1 METLIELYDNRPL
14 ENVLAT
20 EVFRPARTVFVCSED
35 LEDSKAQRRKIR
47 RYLDHRGIGTEILFR
62 QTRLYNAGEVFALL
76 RSVTDS
82 YPDCAI
88 DITGGTDD
96 ALFAAGRLSADRP
109 ELPVFTYSRRKNR
122 FFSIRN
128 ADFASDL
135 ECPVSYTV
143 EDIILMAGGSLQMGR
158 VDNSILAGYM
168 DRIEPFYELY
178 SRNRRDWVRAVE
190 YIQQISAVRP
200 DEPVPLSVRGD
211 YYQKGERGGR
221 LAAPEQVLREY
232 ERIGFLSGLRIEA
245 DKSVEFRFADLQIR
259 AWMRDVGSV
268 LELYTYKVCVESGS
282 FNDVVTSAVVDW
294 EGERGRTGVTNEI
307 DVVATRGVIPV
318 FISCKTCDV
327 KTEAINELSILR
339 DRFGGEMA
347 RAYLVTTGA
356 CSYMAKRRA
365 AELKIGI
372 LDRQDIAS
380 GAFRKSM
387 ETLGKRL

>member
-35 LEDSKAQRRKIR
+35 LPDSKAQMRKIR

-62 QTRLYNAGEVFALL
+62 HTRLYNAGEVLALL
-76 RSVTDS
+76 RGVTDS

-135 ECPVSYTV
+135 VCPVSYKV
-143 EDIILMAGGSLQMGR
+143 EDIILMAGGALHTGR
-158 VDNSILAGYM
+158 VDNSILSGYM
-168 DRIEPFYELY
+168 ERIEPFYKLY
-178 SRNRRDWVRAVE
+178 INNKRDWVRAVE
-190 YIQQISAVRP
+190 YIQQLSAVKP
-200 DEPVPLSVRGD
+200 DMPVPLSVRGD

-221 LAAPEQVLREY
+221 LPAPEKILREY
-232 ERIGFLSGLRIEA
+232 EEIGFISDLRIEA
-245 DKSVEFRFADLQIR
+245 EKSAEFRFSDLQIR

-268 LELYTYKVCVESGS
+268 LELYAYKVCVESGS
-282 FNDVVTSAVVDW
+282 FDDVITSAVVDW
-294 EGERGRTGVTNEI
+294 EGGSEKASVSNEI
-307 DVVATRGVIPV
+307 DVVATRGVMPV

-347 RAYLVTTGA
+347 KAFLITTGA
-356 CSYMAKRRA
+356 CSYMAKKRA
-365 AELKIGI
+365 AELRIGVI
-372 LDRQDIAS
+372 DSRDIAS
-380 GAFRKSM
+380 GAFRKTMS
-387 ETLGKRL
+387 RI